1 MAGRNTREVGLVV
14 RAKNEAEKVLDAITA
29 ALNDFREAERGV
41 AQDSTKTRSALS
53 LLGTAL
59 SDFQKAASSDP
70 IGKLAESSTKAATA
84 VGRVQQEIEGT
95 RKSLKEYQQDLKK
108 AGDEITKVNGK
119 LETAKTKLAATR
131 VEQEKSAAA
140 VKKIA
145 AAQTEALGRQEKY
158 AKAVE
163 KTQNEITRLTGKID
177 GYKTKVR
184 ELGAQIAAAESPTQ
198 RLLNSFKANST
209 ALIDN
214 SAKLRDQNEAL
225 KNSQAGLDRANVSV
239 AKYTDGLKTAET
251 ALKKSNTALDKSKNT
266 VKDLQVVARSAADA
280 ESKLATT
287 VEKTANSLNRQNDAL
302 DKNKAALAATDAA
315 LAETT
320 GRMAEFAGKGFG
332 NLRLDIGAQVRQ
344 VREARDAMA
353 ATQVTVDRLV
363 SEIGKV
369 GVPTL
374 EMARALDVVKVRALE
389 SKDALRLETETLG
402 RLRQALSAAGGDAGK
417 LNQTQAAFAAIHA
430 GSDAAL
436 AGVRK
441 NAEQSRVA
449 LDRLYVGYVKTA
461 EGTKIAAAGT
471 NQLGQAQA
479 RELTFIE
486 RLTRGLLGLNNEH
499 RTSLSVSQRLRGEVL
514 SLVAAY
520 GGFYGV
526 ISVLGQA
533 VDAIQQLEAAQAR
546 LNVATG
552 GDQAQTAA
560 ELDFVRRN
568 AERLGIEFGTLATEY
583 SKFAIA
589 TKGTNLA
596 GENTRK
602 IFIAVAEAARVNR
615 SSAEDMKGVFTA
627 LTQIVSKGA
636 VQMEELRQQL
646 GDRLPG
652 AIQLMADGLGI
663 GTDEL
668 IKMMEQGQIT
678 SDALIPFAEEL
689 TKRFGPGLEQS
700 LIGVT
705 AAIGQLKNAAFQA
718 LLTFGKGGFIDA
730 FAEFARTATEVIKSA
745 DFQQFLGVLSKGF
758 GALFNVLGFVV
769 QNFRLLIAA
778 VTAYASIS
786 ILPVV
791 LRLAVGFKSLA
802 SSLKFSAEYAALAA
816 VEARATGT
824 AFAAGA
830 AGVTA
835 FGAALKSVL
844 ITSGIGL
851 AFVAVTTAISLW
863 ATKADTATEALN
875 QHQKMLDKVKDAYD
889 AVGNSVSGWR
899 KKLDSLTE
907 TEVERNLERIREALK
922 KTQEDFDKFGRTKV
936 GVGGRTGA
944 ITAFSGVDPAQINA
958 VAELSAKYKAASIN
972 SDAFLKG
979 LDEISQQYKDGS
991 DAQKEYSDAVIA
1003 SAKALIDQ
1011 KKAEQDT
1018 IDILIVKNGTAEEAA
1033 AAMKRLNEI
1042 TEEAAT
1048 PTDALGTAMDKLS
1061 KAVKTLSELAPKAVD
1076 DGQALADAA
1085 YELQQNYQ
1093 EALLEIGKLPDAIMR
1108 AAASQKL
1115 LNESAAGF
1123 AAIQAANAATL
1134 SAGFS
1139 GTLVDRI
1146 INIETGGQGGGAGVG
1161 NGGGLGQF
1169 IESTWVRMFEQY
1181 FPDRADGMTRAAI
1194 VALRQDDE
1202 LNRKMIELY
1211 LRENAQIL
1219 DKAGILASDVNQY
1232 LAHFLGPGGAIALL
1246 KSAPGTPTSDVL
1258 SDAAIKGNASIL
1270 EGKTREDVIR
1280 HFEELLGISNEEL
1293 GIREHLLEVDK
1304 QRADEIIK
1312 AADAAIKESEATQQK
1327 TADAISDGD
1336 FAIQQQERVNA
1347 GLEREAAIQA
1357 AINAAKKQN
1366 ANISEAELETIAAQA
1381 GQLFDL
1387 QKANEGILT
1396 TKEQAQKAEEE
1407 VNNLLAIRQALTEQM
1422 ALAAEAGDSVLQD
1435 QIKAKI
1441 TDINSTLQGAID
1453 TAIKFW
1459 QAVGGTE
1466 SEAAIANL
1474 RTLNIEARNFGQA
1487 ANVSYFSWKKVGDLF
1502 MGGLSSAFDT
1512 FAQKL
1517 AETGN
1522 VFESLGYAFQKFA
1535 AEFLIEIGK
1544 MIIQQAIFN
1553 ALKGTGLGNFLGIGV
1568 AHKGDVVGRSSGRNA
1583 RRRVSPM
1590 VFMGAPRFHG
1600 GGLPGLSP
1608 NEVPIIAK
1616 KNEEVLSEN
1625 DPRNVLNGGKSTG
1638 GSSPASINIRN
1649 INVSSPEE
1657 GLQAALDTPAGER
1670 AILNFIGRRSSKVRA
1685 AIDR

>member
-1 MAGRNTREVGLVV
+1 VASRNTREVGLVV

-29 ALNDFREAERGV
+29 ALNDFRDAERGV
-41 AQDSTKTRSALS
+41 TQDSAKTRSALS

-70 IGKLAESSTKAATA
+70 IGKLADSSARAAA
-84 VGRVQQEIEGT
+84 QVARVQQEIEGT
-95 RKSLKEYQQDLKK
+95 KKSLKEYQQDLKK

-177 GYKTKVR
+177 GYQTKVK
-184 ELGAQIAAAESPTQ
+184 ELGAQIAAAEAPTQ
-198 RLLNSFKANST
+198 RLLNSFKSNTT
-209 ALIDN
+209 ALIEN
-214 SAKLRDQNEAL
+214 SAKLRDQKEAL

-239 AKYTDGLKTAET
+239 AKYTDGLKTAEA
-251 ALKKSNTALDKSKNT
+251 ALKKSNTALDKSKTT

-280 ESKLATT
+280 ESKLAST

-302 DKNKAALAATDAA
+302 GKNKAALAATDAA

-320 GRMAEFAGKGFG
+320 GRMAEFGSKGFG

-363 SEIGKV
+363 AEIGAV

-374 EMARALDVVKVRALE
+374 EMAKALDVVKVRALE
-389 SKDALRLETETLG
+389 SKEALRLETETLG
-402 RLRQALSAAGGDAGK
+402 RLRQALAAAGGDASK
-417 LNQTQAAFAAIHA
+417 LSSAQAAFASIHA

-436 AGVRK
+436 AGVRQ
-441 NAEQSRVA
+441 NADKSRTA
-449 LDRLYVGYVKTA
+449 LERLYDTYLKVAQATR
-461 EGTKIAAAGT
+461 IAAAAPPVPPPQ
-471 NQLGQAQA
+471 QLS
-479 RELTFIE
+479 LIE
-486 RLTRGLLGLNNEH
+486 RITRALLGLNNEH

-526 ISVLGQA
+526 ISVLGQT
-533 VDAIQQLEAAQAR
+533 VDAFQQLEAAQAR

-552 GDQAQTAA
+552 DDQEQTAA

-652 AIQLMADGLGI
+652 AINLMADGLGI

-730 FAEFARTATEVIKSA
+730 FAEFARMATEVIKSA
-745 DFQQFLGVLSKGF
+745 DFQTFLGALSKGF
-758 GALFNVLGFVV
+758 AALFNVLGFVV

-786 ILPVV
+786 ILPLV
-791 LRLAVGFKSLA
+791 LKLAKGVQTLGVAF
-802 SSLKFSAEYAALAA
+802 ALAGESA
-816 VEARATGT
+816 TKAAIAARTTGT
-824 AFAAGA
+824 AFGAGA

-835 FGAALKSVL
+835 FGVALKSLL
-844 ITSGIGL
+844 ITSGVGI
-851 AFVAVTTAISLW
+851 AFVAITTAISLW
-863 ATKADTATEALN
+863 ATAADQATEAMNLHEKIVDRVRN
-875 QHQKMLDKVKDAYD
+875 AYD
-889 AVGNSVSGWR
+889 QTGASVDRWR
-899 KKLDSLTE
+899 EKLQGVTLFDARKDVDDLTE
-907 TEVERNLERIREALK
+907 SLEDAKGAFKGIGGVLERNIFGNVGRGQSKVVQEFLQEVDALF
-922 KTQEDFDKFGRTKV
+922 QRFDKGEIK
-936 GVGGRTGA
+936 
-944 ITAFSGVDPAQINA
+944 
-958 VAELSAKYKAASIN
+958 
-972 SDAFLKG
+972 SDAFAKG
-979 LDEISQQYKDGS
+979 VDELIDRFREADPAVVRMGESIIESATNIDTYASALEVAKDV
-991 DAQKEYSDAVIA
+991 VIA
-1003 SAKALIDQ
+1003 L
-1011 KKAEQDT
+1011 T
-1018 IDILIVKNGTAEEAA
+1018 GTADEAEAA
-1033 AAMKRLNEI
+1033 IKRLNGE
-1042 TEEAAT
+1042 TENAAD
-1048 PTDALGTAMDKLS
+1048 PTDALGVAMDALS
-1061 KAVKTLSELAPKAVD
+1061 KSVKAVAEFAPKSKEGTEDIAK
-1076 DGQALADAA
+1076 AA
-1085 YELQQNYQ
+1085 YELQRNYQ
-1093 EALLEIGKLPDAIMR
+1093 LALLEVNKLPEAIMR
-1108 AAASQKL
+1108 AAAMQDL
-1115 LNESAAGF
+1115 LNKSAEGF
-1123 AAIQAANAATL
+1123 AAIAAANAERL
-1134 SAGFS
+1134 GQGF
-1139 GTLVDRI
+1139 GGDLVDRI
-1146 INIETGGQGGGAGVG
+1146 IGGESAFDP
-1161 NGGGLGQF
+1161 NAKNPDSSATGLGQF
-1169 IESTWVRMFEQY
+1169 IASTWLEMFKKY
-1181 FPDRADGMTRAAI
+1181 FPDRAEGMTNTMI
-1194 VALRQDDE
+1194 LALRTDAALSRQ
-1202 LNRKMIELY
+1202 MTELY
-1211 LRENAQIL
+1211 LRENAALL
-1219 DKAGILASDVNQY
+1219 DKAGVAITDANLK
-1232 LAHFLGPGGAIALL
+1232 LAHFLGPGGAIALVN
-1246 KSAPGTPTSDVL
+1246 SAPGTIANDVL
-1258 SDAAIKGNASIL
+1258 GADQIAANQSIL
-1270 EGKTREDVIR
+1270 DGKTREEVIAWAER
-1280 HFEELLGISNEEL
+1280 MVGVSGEELSVRRRLVEIDQE
-1293 GIREHLLEVDK
+1293 
-1304 QRADEIIK
+1304 RADEIIK
-1312 AADAAIKESEATQQK
+1312 QADAAIKASEEAAAR
-1327 TADAISDGD
+1327 TAGAIADGE
-1336 FAIQQQERVNA
+1336 FAVEQQERKNA

-1366 ANISEAELETIAAQA
+1366 ANISQAELATIAEQA
-1381 GQLFDL
+1381 GRLFDL
-1387 QKANEGILT
+1387 EQANKNILT

-1407 VNNLLAIRQALTEQM
+1407 VNNLISIRQALTDQL

-1441 TDINSTLQGAID
+1441 VDINATLNTAIES
-1453 TAIKFW
+1453 AIKFW
-1459 QAVGGTE
+1459 EAVGGTE

-1474 RTLNIEARNFGQA
+1474 RTLSIEARNFGQA
-1487 ANVSYFSWKKVGDLF
+1487 ANASYFTWKKVGELF
-1502 MGGLSSAFDT
+1502 MGGVASAFDT

-1517 AETGN
+1517 VETGN
-1522 VFESLGYAFQKFA
+1522 LFESLGYAFQKFA

-1553 ALKGTGLGNFLGIGV
+1553 ALKGTAFGNFLGIGI
-1568 AHKGDVVGRSSGRNA
+1568 AHKGEVVGRSSGRNQ
-1583 RRRVSPM
+1583 RRMVSPM
-1590 VFMGAPRFHG
+1590 VFMGARRFHG
-1600 GGLPGLSP
+1600 GGLPGLAP

-1625 DPRNVLNGGKSTG
+1625 DPRNVLNGGKAAG
-1638 GSSPASINIRN
+1638 GSSQAPVNIRN

-1670 AILNFIGRRSSKVRA
+1670 AILNFIGKRSSKVRA
-1685 AIDR
+1685 AIER